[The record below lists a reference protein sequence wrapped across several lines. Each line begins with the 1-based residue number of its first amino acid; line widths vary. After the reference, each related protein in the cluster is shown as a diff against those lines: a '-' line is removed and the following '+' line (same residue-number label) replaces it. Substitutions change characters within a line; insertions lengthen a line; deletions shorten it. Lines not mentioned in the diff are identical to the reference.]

1 MSAPGPRTPAICAM
15 TSPNITY
22 AAPPLEAGTLRQ
34 WIFITPGGF
43 TLTRKTSV
51 PSGLTYCWILTWC
64 GYYYSLG
71 SVHYSSVELHTMNED
86 FTFTTEMAHSI
97 VKSLWTFVLRLKL
110 YSSLWHSLFSCDV
123 GLIGDN
129 SANVIWRHET
139 EAKQPHYENWLL
151 PCNQIT
157 MELMYIHCELYV
169 IKEQ

>member
-1 MSAPGPRTPAICAM
+1 MQTNPPV
-15 TSPNITY
+15 PNRGV
-22 AAPPLEAGTLRQ
+22 LLDRE
-34 WIFITPGGF
+34 IF
-43 TLTRKTSV
+43 V
-51 PSGLTYCWILTWC
+51 
-64 GYYYSLG
+64 
-71 SVHYSSVELHTMNED
+71 N
-86 FTFTTEMAHSI
+86 
-97 VKSLWTFVLRLKL
+97 LRLKL
-110 YSSLWHSLFSCDV
+110 YSSVWHSLFSCDV